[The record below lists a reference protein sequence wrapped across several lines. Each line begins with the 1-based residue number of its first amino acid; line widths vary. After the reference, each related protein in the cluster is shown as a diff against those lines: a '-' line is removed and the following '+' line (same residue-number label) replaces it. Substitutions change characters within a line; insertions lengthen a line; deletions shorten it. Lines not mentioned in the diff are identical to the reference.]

1 MQKVLARYVLC
12 DLLRKQFNGNKAQMA
27 RQLDLSVRTV
37 YRILNGE
44 EVEHNGNTALS
55 RALDYYIEHRIPL
68 ESAFH
73 DFIIENDTSGK
84 VLDSLPEQYRE
95 LLVKTTTFSVD

>member
-44 EVEHNGNTALS
+44 EVEHNGNTA
-55 RALDYYIEHRIPL
+55 
-68 ESAFH
+68 
-73 DFIIENDTSGK
+73 
-84 VLDSLPEQYRE
+84 
-95 LLVKTTTFSVD
+95 

>member
-44 EVEHNGNTALS
+44 EVEHNGN
-55 RALDYYIEHRIPL
+55 
-68 ESAFH
+68 
-73 DFIIENDTSGK
+73 DTSGK
-84 VLDSLPEQYRE
+84 VLEILTKQYRE